1 MSFYNINNLKV
12 LFFFLVVVVVVLL
25 LLIYKTPRGH
35 NLSIGLDK

>member
-12 LFFFLVVVVVVLL
+12 LFFLVVVVVVLL